1 MRFAVWEVE
10 EGNRPST
17 FATVIE
23 NLYETDTRSRGGR
36 LQWFYLIFELVL
48 LSFPGGMV
56 VKSRRSGGATHNW
69 RDRGEFRQRKK

>member
-36 LQWFYLIFELVL
+36 LQWFFDFRIS
-48 LSFPGGMV
+48 SFVFP
-56 VKSRRSGGATHNW
+56 RRDG
-69 RDRGEFRQRKK
+69 REV